1 MDKYAVIRLSS
12 KQYKVT
18 QGEEILVDLIK
29 AKKPKVDVLL
39 VADGDKVKI
48 GNPTLSESLVK
59 VKIIEDEVKGKKLHV
74 YKFKAKSRYRRKMGF
89 RPRHSKILI
98 EKIG

>member
-1 MDKYAVIRLSS
+1 MKYAVIRLNG
-12 KQYKVT
+12 KQYKVA

-29 AKKPKVDVLL
+29 VKKPKVDVLL
-39 VADGDKVKI
+39 VAEGDKVKI

-59 VKIIEDEVKGKKLHV
+59 VNITEDEVKGKKLHV

-89 RPRHSKILI
+89 RPKHSKILL

>member
-1 MDKYAVIRLSS
+1 MEKYAVIRLSS
-12 KQYKVT
+12 KQYRVT
-18 QGEEILVDLIK
+18 EGDEILVDLLK
-29 AKKPKVDVLL
+29 VKKPTIDVLL
-39 VADGDKVKI
+39 VVSNGKVQI
-48 GNPTLSESLVK
+48 GTPTLNKLLVK

-89 RPRHSKILI
+89 RPKYSKILI